1 MKKNVEMIKTVVL
14 WMLFLSSM
22 ALVIIRYN
30 LAGHRAYTESKMGVS
45 YEVESNNITPSN
57 IIIRLNQYDMT
68 QIIKDKNFYYSEAK
82 TKLINSLSQKNS
94 LKNIKESEYKD
105 AKKLPN
111 ITLLFDGIPADYI
124 QKIIN
129 LKKTAISDIG
139 YIKEI
144 CFLPNSQYVY
154 IKATEDFYEL
164 KAENK
169 NTFELV
175 NDLFSKNYTRYYPK
189 FENINDNENILLP
202 LTFDIRMKEADTRN
216 ILDEVK
222 ITDIAEHILKDRF
235 DFTSSLIQKN
245 GDYFYSY
252 NNGQEILRITSKGF
266 IEYKKEGMENIQAD
280 LKISTYAMFEFLNL
294 IGMNRNY
301 IVISSVEKIDRNTGT
316 IYKFNIRHQKDNIEV
331 FMQDDVS
338 DGYIEVSG
346 DTVISSRLYLR
357 CPGEY
362 IGDEKMIMEPAK
374 ALNMQIEDIQ
384 EIMGIQDV
392 KRIIERIRDIRL
404 IYAMNA
410 DDNLEAS
417 WRYNIGEYIF
427 IINAFTGDLMNYGMV
442 KI

>member
-1 MKKNVEMIKTVVL
+1 MKKNVEMIKTLVL
-14 WMLFLSSM
+14 WILFLSSM

-30 LAGHRAYTESKMGVS
+30 LIGHNAYTESKAGVS
-45 YEVESNNITPSN
+45 YEVENENITPSN
-57 IIIRLNQYDMT
+57 IIIRINQYYMT
-68 QIIKDKNFYYSEAK
+68 QILRDKNIYYSEAK
-82 TKLINSLSQKNS
+82 IRLINALSQKNS
-94 LKNIKESEYKD
+94 LKNIKESDYTN

-111 ITLLFDGIPADYI
+111 IVLLFDAIPADYI
-124 QKIIN
+124 EKIIN
-129 LKKTAISDIG
+129 LKGTSISDIG

-144 CFLPNSQYVY
+144 CFLQDSQYVY
-154 IKATEDFYEL
+154 IKTTEDFYEL
-164 KAENK
+164 KGKNK
-169 NTFELV
+169 NTFESVKQLS
-175 NDLFSKNYTRYYPK
+175 SKNYTRYYPK

-202 LTFDIRMKEADTRN
+202 LTFDIQMKVACTKN

-222 ITDIAEHILKDRF
+222 IADIAEHILKDRF

-252 NNGQEILRITSKGF
+252 NNGQEILRITSQGF

-294 IGMNRNY
+294 IGMNHKN
-301 IVISSVEKIDRNTGT
+301 IVISSVEKMDRNTGT
-316 IYKFNIRHQKDNIEV
+316 IYKFDIRQQKDDIEV

-346 DTVISSRLYLR
+346 DTVIAAKLYLR
-357 CPGEY
+357 YPGEY
-362 IGDEKMIMEPAK
+362 TGDEKIIMEPAK
-374 ALNMQIEDIQ
+374 ALNVQIEDIQ

-392 KRIIERIRDIRL
+392 EQVIAKIQDIRL
-404 IYAMNA
+404 IYAMNT
-410 DDNLEAS
+410 DDNLQAS
-417 WRYNIGEYIF
+417 WRYSIGEYIF